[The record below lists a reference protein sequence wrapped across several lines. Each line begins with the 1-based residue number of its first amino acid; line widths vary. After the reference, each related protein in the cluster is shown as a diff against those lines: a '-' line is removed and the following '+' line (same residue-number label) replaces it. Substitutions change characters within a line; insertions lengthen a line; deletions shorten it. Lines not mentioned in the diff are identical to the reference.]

1 MAVPPSF
8 GTQPPVPDAVP
19 GAVPASSSSPA
30 LGPAHHNPQN
40 DQGHHPDDQDA
51 TGAPSSPTNS
61 PAPALVDY
69 ARRVATEHHQRH
81 GRPIT
86 RDALRARLGV
96 SNALASELLRHVRT
110 EPPDR

>member
-1 MAVPPSF
+1 LLDF
-8 GTQPPVPDAVP
+8 
-19 GAVPASSSSPA
+19 
-30 LGPAHHNPQN
+30 
-40 DQGHHPDDQDA
+40 
-51 TGAPSSPTNS
+51 
-61 PAPALVDY
+61 

-110 EPPDR
+110 ETA

>member
-1 MAVPPSF
+1 MTVPPSF
-8 GTQPPVPDAVP
+8 GVPTVREPVRDAVP
-19 GAVPASSSSPA
+19 APSPSPA
-30 LGPAHHNPQN
+30 LGTGRQN
-40 DQGHHPDDQDA
+40 EQHDSPVPSPSPS
-51 TGAPSSPTNS
+51 APSSGG
-61 PAPALVDY
+61 PAPALLDF

-110 EPPDR
+110 EIA